1 MKYDN
6 LPTIK
11 STSFLVI
18 SYGNQLRSDDGIGQQ
33 VSDEVERW
41 NLPQVQVKSLHQLT
55 PELADNL
62 SKVD

>member
-11 STSFLVI
+11 STYFLVI

-33 VSDEVERW
+33 VSDEV
-41 NLPQVQVKSLHQLT
+41 
-55 PELADNL
+55 
-62 SKVD
+62 